1 MKLRNSMMTIAGL
14 MLAMVANAQN
24 FVLKGTV
31 KGNVEGCTVMLQK
44 YDIDKVSNLDSATI
58 KNGEFVLKGDVNQPE
73 QYQMVIDM
81 NEPGVAE
88 PDYQK
93 IFASRIYIE
102 NKPMTYDVD
111 LTGFPTEK
119 DMSMITPVIK
129 GSATQDTYQV
139 YLDLMTP
146 IQDKL
151 HSLNDSIN
159 NCKVLAQRVALAKE
173 AIQLMDDMRQQTCKF
188 IQDHTS
194 SLVAFD
200 LLNESFSAL
209 PTPYTSAEIDEMM
222 GWLKND
228 WSNSPQY
235 PMLQAQSEMAKHTAV
250 GNRFID
256 GTLLTPQGKQ
266 VKLSSLIKKGEYTML
281 EFWASWCHP
290 CRQEIP
296 HLKEVHEKYK
306 DFNIVSISVDERD
319 EDWKKAMAKEGM
331 NWTQLR
337 NPEGFGGMVMGEYG
351 INGIPACL
359 ILDKNGNFYKTNMR
373 GAFLDAFLYDYY
385 KR

>member
-1 MKLRNSMMTIAGL
+1 MMTIAGL

-119 DMSMITPVIK
+119 DMSMITPVVK
-129 GSATQDTYQV
+129 GSETQDTYQA

-173 AIQLMDDMRQQTCKF
+173 AIQLMDDMRQQTSKF

-235 PMLQAQSEMAKHTAV
+235 PMLLAQSEMAKHTAV

-256 GTLLTPQGKQ
+256 GTLLTPQ
-266 VKLSSLIKKGEYTML
+266 
-281 EFWASWCHP
+281 AS
-290 CRQEIP
+290 R
-296 HLKEVHEKYK
+296 
-306 DFNIVSISVDERD
+306 
-319 EDWKKAMAKEGM
+319 
-331 NWTQLR
+331 
-337 NPEGFGGMVMGEYG
+337 
-351 INGIPACL
+351 
-359 ILDKNGNFYKTNMR
+359 
-373 GAFLDAFLYDYY
+373 
-385 KR
+385 